1 MSTSVYLSGGL
12 VVVEKSGETALS
24 IRQSR
29 AAYLIQ
35 GDVITIYDTIVLAST
50 RTDLVV
56 NIQDS
61 IGNTFA
67 STQALINYL
76 SVFILVSSFKQAVIN
91 VSTEEKQNE
100 IIAQNTTIQGQ
111 LTDLDIDLDVLEN
124 IKSEQKESNKI
135 LKKIYNSE

>member
-12 VVVEKSGETALS
+12 VVVEKSGESALS

-135 LKKIYNSE
+135 LKKIYNPQ